1 MKNKP
6 STINRSGAKWLPGAM
21 ALAATAVDS
30 QAATVQI
37 TLTGN
42 KVSSTGGNQFNAD
55 LTGDGSADLTRI
67 AGETSAHKVVFLGVD
82 MYGGGPNILAKASF
96 AAGSTSSIGYYEAS
110 VWPIGKYGNSPQ
122 SATHARS
129 ILFSDSRING
139 GLATFAWLEINA
151 FNTGSTNNTVE
162 FKRLVFDD
170 ASTTLPDSSSL
181 TGVQTEWSAVP
192 EPSSFA
198 LLSLGAGGLLARR
211 RRQAA

>member
-1 MKNKP
+1 M
-6 STINRSGAKWLPGAM
+6 RY
-21 ALAATAVDS
+21 
-30 QAATVQI
+30 
-37 TLTGN
+37 
-42 KVSSTGGNQFNAD
+42 SST
-55 LTGDGSADLTRI
+55 
-67 AGETSAHKVVFLGVD
+67 
-82 MYGGGPNILAKASF
+82 
-96 AAGSTSSIGYYEAS
+96 GYYEAS
-110 VWPIGKYGNSPQ
+110 VWPIANAGNSPQ

-139 GLATFAWLEINA
+139 GLATFAWLEISA

-162 FKRLVFDD
+162 FKRLVFND

-198 LLSLGAGGLLARR
+198 LLSLGAAGLLARR